1 MAVPMVNFH
10 SARVRSPGDFLDDK
24 KAWATITIKPG
35 IELVTAKLKKDG
47 MSGPMTAQAYRFDID
62 KFTVQQSK
70 QWLKKHKVKAILFEP
85 SKPKKEVKEMAG
97 EVVSELCAT
106 PGKKIRSKGKGRG
119 LARGMG
125 SGPIGIPFGEEI
137 KETTMVANIAA
148 KVTEKCWGS
157 LFPKK
162 KKRSGVAEQ
171 KGAVVAASNSGV
183 YAMKGSYEDLRSKIR
198 KALEDSQLYGK
209 YPEILSTFPK
219 KVFVSND
226 KDEYFLIDY
235 TVQGD
240 EVKLGV
246 ATPIEKQVKFVIK
259 EMAERCKLALLNPL
273 VEATWKTAYINDLPD
288 SAFAYIESGGK
299 KDASGKTVPRS
310 LRHFPLKGSDGKYDS
325 AHVINALQRLN
336 QATLPDS
343 VKGTIKSKIKAGY
356 SALKMQFPEEK
367 KEQTISPDRQ
377 ALISG
382 IAIAALKG
390 IFEGGAGSGNWG
402 HKGRPGHRGGSLG
415 GGGGGGISAHVAG
428 SAGGAS
434 RYSVSVTQM
443 KKGQSVTVGGEHG
456 TIMSLGHEHAK
467 VHFPKSDEV
476 KWVSYKELAGSGG
489 KGKGAGGGGG
499 IFPHVVK
506 PGVHASTFYDK
517 SGGLK
522 TSDYRKLTDSQKTSV
537 LRHGVQKYKEG
548 YVPKAKQGSMSAQA
562 LESNKKVGALEGM
575 RRAAINKAK
584 SEKSGSKGERAA
596 LHVAISLQQRA
607 RGLFGQLKASGEKTV
622 GSVKGAG
629 GKVTGAALIAAKTA
643 ERQPGAGG

>member
-1 MAVPMVNFH
+1 VPMLNFH

-35 IELVTAKLKKDG
+35 VELVTAKLKKDG

-85 SKPKKEVKEMAG
+85 AKPRKEVKEMAG

-125 SGPIGIPFGEEI
+125 RGPIGIPFGEEI

-299 KDASGKTVPRS
+299 KDASGKSVPRS

-343 VKGTIKSKIKAGY
+343 VKSTIKSKIKAGY

-367 KEQTISPDRQ
+367 KEQTGNPDRQ

-415 GGGGGGISAHVAG
+415 GGGGGGISAHV
-428 SAGGAS
+428 
-434 RYSVSVTQM
+434 
-443 KKGQSVTVGGEHG
+443 
-456 TIMSLGHEHAK
+456 
-467 VHFPKSDEV
+467 
-476 KWVSYKELAGSGG
+476 
-489 KGKGAGGGGG
+489 
-499 IFPHVVK
+499 VK

-522 TSDYRKLTDSQKTSV
+522 TSGYRKLTDSQKTSV

-548 YVPKAKQGSMSAQA
+548 YVPKAKQGGMSAQA

-584 SEKSGSKGERAA
+584 SEKSGSKGERAS